1 MSKQLMHEWHQI
13 TTQHFDGMARS
24 QEIVR
29 HKLRLSFETP
39 DNAKKQQNRFLEF
52 CPVDG
57 A

>member
-24 QEIVR
+24 QEIER
-29 HKLRLSFETP
+29 HKLRPSFEMP
-39 DNAKKQQNRFLEF
+39 DNAKKQENRFLEF
-52 CPVDG
+52 CSVVG